1 VLGFIAIVFGIL
13 LVIGLPIAF
22 VMGLTTL
29 FSFFYIGNPSLYNL
43 IPQRMYSGMSN
54 FVLVAI
60 PFFLLTGEVMTQAGI
75 TKELVRFSNLL
86 VGRFRG
92 GLAHINVASNVLL
105 AGISGSAASDAAS
118 IGSVL
123 IPAMKEEGYDLDFSA
138 ALTASA
144 AVIGPI
150 IPPSIIM
157 IIYASLMDVSVAGLF
172 LAGYVPGITMALG
185 LMALSYFISKK
196 RGYPVHSAK
205 ITRKEFI
212 ESFKGASL
220 PLFLPVII
228 IVGILSGAF
237 TPTEAS
243 VVAAAYA
250 LFLGL
255 AVKRTLTLR
264 DISGILTRTLKA
276 SSLILFVI
284 GTGIAFGWILTFEQI
299 PQKLATLL
307 LGFAGNNLYATLFII
322 LIILFIAGMFLDT
335 AVAIVVLG
343 PLLGTTAAQVG
354 IHPLHFAMIM
364 CLSLTVGLITP
375 PMGLV
380 LFVVC
385 GITNLSFERLCWRL
399 VPFIIVECFVIVIIT
414 YVPAFTMTVP
424 KMFGF
429 YP

>member
-1 VLGFIAIVFGIL
+1 
-13 LVIGLPIAF
+13 
-22 VMGLTTL
+22 
-29 FSFFYIGNPSLYNL
+29 
-43 IPQRMYSGMSN
+43 
-54 FVLVAI
+54 
-60 PFFLLTGEVMTQAGI
+60 
-75 TKELVRFSNLL
+75 
-86 VGRFRG
+86 
-92 GLAHINVASNVLL
+92 
-105 AGISGSAASDAAS
+105 
-118 IGSVL
+118 
-123 IPAMKEEGYDLDFSA
+123 
-138 ALTASA
+138 
-144 AVIGPI
+144 
-150 IPPSIIM
+150 
-157 IIYASLMDVSVAGLF
+157 MDVSVAGLF

-424 KMFGF
+424 KIFGF

>member
-1 VLGFIAIVFGIL
+1 MLAFIAVVFGIL

-29 FSFFYIGNPSLYNL
+29 FSFFYLGNASLYNL
-43 IPQRMYSGMSN
+43 IPQTMYSGMSN

-60 PFFLLTGEVMTQAGI
+60 PFFVMTGEIMTQAGI

-172 LAGYVPGITMALG
+172 LAGYVPGIAMALG
-185 LMALSYFISKK
+185 LMALSYFIAKK
-196 RGYPVHSAK
+196 RNYPVHSTK
-205 ITRKEFI
+205 PTLKEFV

-220 PLFLPVII
+220 PMLLPIII

-237 TPTEAS
+237 TPTEAA

-255 AVKRTLTLR
+255 VVKRTLALR
-264 DISGILTRTLKA
+264 DISGILTRTVKI
-276 SSLILFVI
+276 SSMIIFVI

-299 PQKLATLL
+299 PQKLASLL
-307 LGFAGNNLYATLFII
+307 LGLAGNNSYATLFII

-335 AVAIVVLG
+335 VVAIVVLG
-343 PLLGTTAAQVG
+343 PLLGVTAAQVG
-354 IHPLHFAMIM
+354 VHPLHFAMIM

-375 PMGLV
+375 PLGLV
-380 LFVVC
+380 LFVTC
-385 GITNLSFERLCWRL
+385 GITNLSFERLCRAL
-399 VPFIIVECFVIVIIT
+399 VPFITIECVVILVIT
-414 YVPAFTMTVP
+414 YVPQFTMTIP
-424 KMFGF
+424 KIFGF